1 MDYDLVNDIEATPH
15 LLEKIRDSKVYA
27 QNLYA
32 AMCNMR
38 WQKADVYPILKDEYW
53 SVSWR
58 NSGGI
63 VADLRGGNEDYMD
76 WYCSG
81 IRGGFNINDDIPDGY
96 VGEGTVTDEI
106 KSTYDPMVMKKI
118 GTKSYW
124 EKNVL
129 SKLKD

>member
-1 MDYDLVNDIEATPH
+1 MEHDLTEDIEAASW
-15 LLEKIRDSKVYA
+15 LLEKVRNSNKRYA

-58 NSGGI
+58 TSGGI

-96 VGEGTVTDEI
+96 VGEGIVTDEI
-106 KSTYDPMVMKKI
+106 KYDLEQLGWRP
-118 GTKSYW
+118 SPW
-124 EKNVL
+124 PENH
-129 SKLKD
+129 